1 LENDLITK
9 SISLLK
15 DKETIILNHPKS
27 IKNRIFKKNRVVT
40 VVISSYNAE
49 PYINKCIDSVITQTL
64 PFEKIE
70 LIVVDDHSSDNTP
83 NILTEYAKRYSN
95 ITVVLLKN
103 NTGTA
108 ATPRN
113 IGIELSTTEKIMFL
127 DSDDWLAENALSR
140 LVSTMDE
147 TKDDFVVGR
156 TVKVEDKGE
165 SILAE
170 FVSYKERKNMSPFDI
185 PYLFYHMGP
194 PAKLMKTS
202 IIKYF
207 QIRFPEMKFGE
218 DKYFLFN
225 FLSKCSSVTTITD
238 PIYFVNR
245 LSSNSFSLT
254 RSTDVLKKR
263 EADLHILK
271 EVLHMSLPLK
281 HEQVLVKRLVE
292 YDLIKTCDSYVFLRS
307 QEKAKFIEIIREA
320 LNLLKSKPY
329 DIVNMMDSPLYKVAA
344 KLIELNRDQDFIE
357 LFKWYKLDKN
367 KHIVIQNNIAYY
379 KVIPFKNDDPFKFLP
394 IDLYAR
400 AKDSYV
406 EDGEYVQTF
415 EIYGESIS
423 KVEYVLI
430 RDRNQLDNEI
440 KVPVHI
446 KNNIGE
452 FRVKF
457 SDLNLLDNS
466 LFSIFIRYDGFRL
479 INIKRTL
486 ENQVTYNDRDFVF
499 YTTKAGNIGF
509 TIKNKN

>member
-1 LENDLITK
+1 
-9 SISLLK
+9 
-15 DKETIILNHPKS
+15 
-27 IKNRIFKKNRVVT
+27 
-40 VVISSYNAE
+40 
-49 PYINKCIDSVITQTL
+49 
-64 PFEKIE
+64 
-70 LIVVDDHSSDNTP
+70 
-83 NILTEYAKRYSN
+83 
-95 ITVVLLKN
+95 
-103 NTGTA
+103 
-108 ATPRN
+108 
-113 IGIELSTTEKIMFL
+113 
-127 DSDDWLAENALSR
+127 
-140 LVSTMDE
+140 
-147 TKDDFVVGR
+147 
-156 TVKVEDKGE
+156 
-165 SILAE
+165 
-170 FVSYKERKNMSPFDI
+170 
-185 PYLFYHMGP
+185 
-194 PAKLMKTS
+194 
-202 IIKYF
+202 
-207 QIRFPEMKFGE
+207 
-218 DKYFLFN
+218 
-225 FLSKCSSVTTITD
+225 
-238 PIYFVNR
+238 
-245 LSSNSFSLT
+245 
-254 RSTDVLKKR
+254 LKKR

>member
-1 LENDLITK
+1 MAK

-147 TKDDFVVGR
+147 TKDDFIVGR

-170 FVSYKERKNMSPFDI
+170 FVSYKERRHMSPFDI

-194 PAKLMKTS
+194 QSKLMKTS
-202 IIKYF
+202 IIKDYH
-207 QIRFPEMKFGE
+207 IRFPEMKFGE
-218 DKYFLFN
+218 DKYFFFN
-225 FLSKCSSVTTITD
+225 VLLRCTRVSIITD
-238 PIYFVNR
+238 KICYLNR
-245 LSSNSFSLT
+245 LSINSTSLT
-254 RSTDVLKKR
+254 KTTDVIKKR
-263 EADLHILK
+263 EADLGLFKEILNSNIPIEK
-271 EVLHMSLPLK
+271 EKVLI
-281 HEQVLVKRLVE
+281 KRLLE
-292 YDLIKTCDSYVFLRS
+292 YDLIKVCDSLVFVKS
-307 QEKAKFIEIIREA
+307 DKKEKFIAIIREA
-320 LNLLKSKPY
+320 LNLLKDRPY
-329 DIVNMMDSPLYKVAA
+329 DIISMFDSQIYKVAA

-367 KHIVIQNNIAYY
+367 KHIVIQNNTAYY
-379 KVIPFKNDDPFKFLP
+379 KVTPFSNDDPFKFLP
-394 IDLYAR
+394 IALYAR

-486 ENQVTYNDRDFVF
+486 ENQVTYNNRDFSF

-509 TIKNKN
+509 TIKNKI